1 MDNLTPPKFSK
12 ILRIKRHNSLVM
24 SHKIDPIKVGK
35 IVISLLRCIEQKALL
50 RSAAN
55 NNKEETIRNLLE
67 VQDELFSLLDDD
79 KTTTFALN
87 IFDELVRKTV
97 LKKKTTCHI

>member
-1 MDNLTPPKFSK
+1 
-12 ILRIKRHNSLVM
+12 M

-55 NNKEETIRNLLE
+55 NHKEETIRNLNE

-97 LKKKTTCHI
+97 LKRKTTYLHK